1 MLKSHSELRKERN
14 IPITFKQ
21 DSIYKHHDE
30 DIDRER
36 DERVFTSMQ
45 VPKSISQNLPFKQKQ
60 KVSVMND
67 MVSVDKRR

>member
-30 DIDRER
+30 NIDRER

-45 VPKSISQNLPFKQKQ
+45 VPKSIGQNLPFKQKQ

-67 MVSVDKRR
+67 MVSVDKKR